1 MLFDDT
7 YKTILQ
13 PSEGIFRDRGSK
25 FIAYMYP
32 ARSES
37 EIKDIVNNLKV
48 LHPKAR
54 HYCWALRL
62 TPDRI
67 VFRVNDDGEPS
78 GTAGKPIL
86 NTLLSFDVTNILAIV
101 VRYFGGTLLGAPGLI
116 NAYKS
121 ATIDALNN
129 AEIID
134 QTVNSLYRI
143 NFDYLQMNEVM
154 KIIKDEDLKIY
165 HQQFDTNCSLEVEIR
180 QSAVNMITGKLE
192 KIEGLSLHFI
202 NMC

>member
-7 YKTILQ
+7 YKTVNE
-13 PSEGIFRDRGSK
+13 PCEGIYRDRGSK
-25 FIAYMYP
+25 FIANIYP
-32 ARSES
+32 VRSEG
-37 EIKDIVNNLKV
+37 EVKDLLLKLQS

-62 TPDRI
+62 SPDRS

-86 NTLLSFDVTNILAIV
+86 NTLLSFDVTNILAVV
-101 VRYFGGTLLGAPGLI
+101 VRYFGGTLLGVPGLI

-121 ATIDALNN
+121 ATIDALEN
-129 AEIID
+129 ASIVER
-134 QTVNSLYRI
+134 TVNSTYRI
-143 NFDYLQMNEVM
+143 TFGYLRMNDVM

-165 HQQFDTNCSLEVEIR
+165 NQEFDVGCRLDVDIR
-180 QSAVNMITGKLE
+180 QSSLNAIIAKLE
-192 KIEGLSLHFI
+192 KIEGLKLEFLGLF
-202 NMC
+202 